1 MLKVAQPL
9 EVAVRRLFEDTV
21 QRLEHALHAVC
32 SDFNGDRYGKVRHL
46 TLLIWHVMPPV
57 CMALLWV
64 RSCQRLWLGC
74 HLCWAATCAVSR
86 LLRAACR

>member
-46 TLLIWHVMPPV
+46 TLLI
-57 CMALLWV
+57 
-64 RSCQRLWLGC
+64 
-74 HLCWAATCAVSR
+74 
-86 LLRAACR
+86 

>member
-32 SDFNGDRYGKVRHL
+32 SDFNGARYGKVRRLRPPVRHAG
-46 TLLIWHVMPPV
+46 PPV
-57 CMALLWV
+57 CAARMH
-64 RSCQRLWLGC
+64 G
-74 HLCWAATCAVSR
+74 LCVIGSAKVCGLSATCAGQ
-86 LLRAACR
+86 LLVL